1 MKKTLFLIGYI
12 LSSTLTISIFFH
24 HWVIYFITER
34 HNHFIGSLLLFVVT
48 GINAFMG
55 HYEIKENSYNTS
67 VAIRIALFYMPPI
80 SVLLFIWYWLDY
92 KGTIFYY
99 IYTFIMMFIILIYL
113 IAAVIPLS
121 NTKKKSLR

>member
-1 MKKTLFLIGYI
+1 
-12 LSSTLTISIFFH
+12 
-24 HWVIYFITER
+24 
-34 HNHFIGSLLLFVVT
+34 
-48 GINAFMG
+48 MG

-99 IYTFIMMFIILIYL
+99 IYTLTMMFIILVYL